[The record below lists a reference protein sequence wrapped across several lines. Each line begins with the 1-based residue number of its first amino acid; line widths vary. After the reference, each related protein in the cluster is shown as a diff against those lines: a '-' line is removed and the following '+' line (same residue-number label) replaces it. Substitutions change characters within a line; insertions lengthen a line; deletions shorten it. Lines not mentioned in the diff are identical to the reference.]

1 MSSLYRQEALDARR
15 QAWLGQVQATQS
27 LSIRVISWV
36 TLALVVLAVLYVYFG
51 IYTRRVHATGYMLP
65 PTGLIT
71 VDASAAGIISGRL
84 AEEGQHVKKGQKLFT
99 IDLEARSTTGPTQ
112 EQVLVQLRRQ
122 RELFER
128 QKEIRIADAPVE
140 KQALINQI
148 RNLQQQHNLT
158 GLQLSNDAKVLPV
171 VEAAVNRMKNAQ
183 SAHLV
188 TETQF
193 QSQLYTYAQLLSSH
207 AQFMQT
213 YTDTEGKISDNT
225 SKLMRYDRQTAHD
238 INDLDRQISDIDKQI
253 DESESHRTIIIEA
266 PDDGILSAV
275 RGNLGQQ
282 VSAGTPLVTLLPTG
296 RSLDAELYVSS
307 ASIGFLR
314 EGEPVLMHYAAFPY
328 QRFGLARG
336 RVVEIT
342 RAPITESQPGKGQ
355 QQSASG
361 GQDKKDG
368 CGGSSGGDLYRI
380 RVKPDLPYIMAY
392 GEKKPLEAGME
403 VEADI
408 AIDSRRLYQWI
419 FDPVISMRDSI
430 IAISGGL
437 VDK

>member
-15 QAWLGQVQATQS
+15 QAWLGQVQAAQS
-27 LSIRVISWV
+27 LSIRIISWV
-36 TLALVVLAVLYVYFG
+36 TLGLVFLTILYLRFG
-51 IYTRRVHATGYMLP
+51 LYTRRVHATGLMLP

-71 VDASAAGIISGRL
+71 IDASAAGIVSRRF
-84 AEEGQHVKKGQKLFT
+84 AEEGMEVHKGQKLFV
-99 IDLEARSTTGPTQ
+99 IDLEARTLVGATQ
-112 EQVLVQLRRQ
+112 GQVLAQLHRQ

-128 QKEIRIADAPVE
+128 QKEIRVADAPVE
-140 KQALINQI
+140 KQALVNQI
-148 RNLQQQHNLT
+148 RNLQQQHVLT
-158 GLQLSNDAKVLPV
+158 GQQLVNDAKVLPV
-171 VEAAVNRMKNAQ
+171 VEAAVKRMRDAQ

-207 AQFMQT
+207 AQFLQN

-238 INDLDRQISDIDKQI
+238 INDLDRQIAQIDQQI
-253 DESESHRTIIIEA
+253 DESESHREIVIEA
-266 PDDGILSAV
+266 PEDGILSAV

-296 RSLDAELYVSS
+296 RALDAELYVTS
-307 ASIGFLR
+307 ASIGFVR
-314 EGEPVLMHYAAFPY
+314 EGQPVLLRYAAFPY

-336 RVVEIT
+336 RITEIT
-342 RAPITESQPGKGQ
+342 RAPVTATEPGQTGQ
-355 QQSASG
+355 QGGNTSSKDQKSTSG
-361 GQDKKDG
+361 SDM
-368 CGGSSGGDLYRI
+368 YRI
-380 RVKPDLPYIMAY
+380 RVRPDLPYVLAY
-392 GEKKPLEAGME
+392 GQKKPLQAGME

-419 FDPVISMRDSI
+419 FDPVTSMRDSVM
-430 IAISGGL
+430 AVSGGL

>member
-36 TLALVVLAVLYVYFG
+36 TLALVFLAVLYVCFG

-71 VDASAAGIISGRL
+71 IDASAAGIISARL
-84 AEEGQHVKKGQKLFT
+84 AEEGQHVHKGQKLFT
-99 IDLEARSTTGPTQ
+99 IDLEARSSTGPTQ
-112 EQVLVQLRRQ
+112 EQVLGQLRRQ
-122 RELFER
+122 RELLEQ

-158 GLQLSNDAKVLPV
+158 GMQLSNDAKVLPV

-342 RAPITESQPGKGQ
+342 RAPITESQPGQG

-361 GQDKKDG
+361 SKDKKDSG
-368 CGGSSGGDLYRI
+368 NGSGGSDLYRI
-380 RVKPDLPYIMAY
+380 RVKPDLPYIVAY
-392 GEKKPLEAGME
+392 GDKKPLEAGME

-419 FDPVISMRDSI
+419 FDPVISMRHSI
-430 IAISGGL
+430 DAISGGL

>member
-27 LSIRVISWV
+27 LSIRVIAWV
-36 TLALVVLAVLYVYFG
+36 TLILVLLTVVYLRFG
-51 IYTRRVHATGYMLP
+51 IYTRRVHATGLMLP

-71 VDASAAGIISGRL
+71 IDATAAGIISRRT
-84 AEEGQHVKKGQKLFT
+84 AEEGLHVHKGQPLFV
-99 IDLEARSTTGPTQ
+99 IDLEARTLAGATQ
-112 EQVLVQLRRQ
+112 EQVLAQLHRQ
-122 RELFER
+122 KELLER

-140 KQALINQI
+140 KQSLVNQI
-148 RNLQQQHNLT
+148 RNLDQQHRLT
-158 GLQLSNDAKVLPV
+158 ALQLSHDAQVLPV
-171 VEAAVNRMKNAQ
+171 VEAAVNRMRNAQ

-207 AQFMQT
+207 AQFLQN
-213 YTDTEGKISDNT
+213 YTDTEGKIADNT

-238 INDLDRQISDIDKQI
+238 INELDRQISDVDKQI
-253 DESESHRTIIIEA
+253 DESESHREIVITA
-266 PDDGILSAV
+266 PEDGVLTAV

-282 VSAGTPLVTLLPTG
+282 VSTGAPLVTLLPTG
-296 RSLDAELYVSS
+296 RTLDAELYVSS

-314 EGEPVLMHYAAFPY
+314 EGEPVLLRYAAFPY

-336 RVVEIT
+336 HVIEIT
-342 RAPITESQPGKGQ
+342 RAPLTATDPTQASQQANGQ
-355 QQSASG
+355 GSR
-361 GQDKKDG
+361 DKKDG
-368 CGGSSGGDLYRI
+368 GGGNDIYRI
-380 RVKPDLPYIMAY
+380 RVKPDLPYMMAY
-392 GEKKPLEAGME
+392 GVKKPLEAGMA

-419 FDPVISMRDSI
+419 LDPVISMHDSLTNVS
-430 IAISGGL
+430 SGITGQ
-437 VDK
+437 

>member
-36 TLALVVLAVLYVYFG
+36 TLILVVLALIYIRFG

-71 VDASAAGIISGRL
+71 VDSSAAGIINKRF
-84 AEEGQHVKKGQKLFT
+84 AEEGQHVRKGQPLFV
-99 IDLEARSTTGPTQ
+99 IDLEARSSTGPTQ
-112 EQVLVQLRRQ
+112 EQVLGRLRRQ
-122 RELFER
+122 RELLER
-128 QKEIRIADAPVE
+128 QKEIRILDAPVE
-140 KQALINQI
+140 KQALVNQI
-148 RNLQQQHNLT
+148 RNLEQQRRLT
-158 GLQLSNDAKVLPV
+158 AMQLSNDSKVLPV
-171 VEAAVNRMKNAQ
+171 VEAAVNRMRNAQ

-207 AQFMQT
+207 AQFLQT

-238 INDLDRQISDIDKQI
+238 INELDRQIADIDKQI
-253 DESESHRTIIIEA
+253 DESESHRSILINA
-266 PDDGILSAV
+266 PEDGILSAV

-282 VSAGTPLVTLLPTG
+282 VASGTPLVTLLPTG
-296 RSLDAELYVSS
+296 RALDAELYVSS
-307 ASIGFLR
+307 ASIGFLQ
-314 EGEPVLMHYAAFPY
+314 EGEPVLMRYAAFPY

-336 RVVEIT
+336 RVIEIT
-342 RAPITESQPGKGQ
+342 RAPITETQPSSGQ
-355 QQSASG
+355 QQTGDG
-361 GQDKKDG
+361 GKAKKSDNG
-368 CGGSSGGDLYRI
+368 ASGGDLYRI
-380 RVKPDLPYIMAY
+380 RVKPDLPYVVAY
-392 GEKKPLEAGME
+392 GQNKPLEAGME

-419 FDPVISMRDSI
+419 LDPVISMHESI
-430 IAISGGL
+430 AAVSGGL
-437 VDK
+437 VDNK